1 MRNFLRAAGAAAAP
15 WLLAVPMA
23 AQSVPPPH
31 TLTLAE
37 ARAEARRTSPE
48 LALARE
54 AVGAATGRERQA
66 GAWSNPTLSYGREQT
81 SRAGETNSQ
90 NILTLEQPLELWGPR
105 GARRRVAGLQRAAA
119 EARLVAAAARVD
131 YEVVRVY
138 ATAVAA
144 QRRAALAD
152 EAAQAFASA
161 TRVSQA
167 RLAGGD
173 VSGYQHR
180 RLLLEAAR
188 YSTLRSEAI
197 VARDSALRGLALLTG
212 LLVQGNA
219 RDPLL
224 LTDTITPRPVS
235 LSPDSLL
242 ALALRTRPD
251 LLAAQLEADAA
262 AAGVD
267 VATAE
272 RVPVP
277 VLGGGYKGE
286 RLATGES
293 LDGFVA
299 GVSVPLPLWD
309 RRGGAVA
316 AAKGEAGQ
324 RGAEAAAARRQTE
337 REVMDALEA
346 HEALAAQLVELD
358 RQLGDE
364 AGKARRAAQAAY
376 AEGEIS
382 LVEWLDAARAYQEAQ
397 TTYVSLWS
405 EYVTRRAALERLTG
419 RTLF

>member
-1 MRNFLRAAGAAAAP
+1 MRNLSRAARAAATACVMA
-15 WLLAVPMA
+15 LPMA
-23 AQSVPPPH
+23 AQSAPPPR

-37 ARAEARRTSPE
+37 AREEARRTSPE
-48 LALARE
+48 LAAARE
-54 AVGAATGRERQA
+54 TVGTAAGRERQA
-66 GAWSNPTLSYGREQT
+66 VAWSNPTLAYSREQT
-81 SRAGETNSQ
+81 SRAGEMNSQ

-105 GARRRVAGLQRAAA
+105 GARHRAAGLQRAAA
-119 EARLVAAAARVD
+119 EARLAGATARVD
-131 YEVVRVY
+131 YQVVRVY
-138 ATAVAA
+138 AAAIAA

-152 EAAQAFASA
+152 EAAQAFGSA

-167 RLAGGD
+167 RLTGGD

-188 YSTLRSEAI
+188 YTALRSEAI
-197 VARDSALRGLALLTG
+197 VARDSALRGLALITG
-212 LLVQGNA
+212 RIAQGNA

-224 LTDTITPRPVS
+224 LTDTLTPGPVS

-251 LLAAQLEADAA
+251 LRAAQLEAEAA

-267 VATAE
+267 VTKAE
-272 RVPVP
+272 RAPVP
-277 VLGGGYKGE
+277 VLIGGYKGE

-293 LDGFVA
+293 LDGFVV

-324 RGAEAAAARRQTE
+324 RSAEAVGARRQTE
-337 REVMDALEA
+337 REVMDAFEA
-346 HEALAAQLVELD
+346 HEALGAQLVELD

-364 AGKARRAAQAAY
+364 AAKARRAAQAAY

-419 RTLF
+419 LTLF

>member
-1 MRNFLRAAGAAAAP
+1 MAAAA
-15 WLLAVPMA
+15 W
-23 AQSVPPPH
+23 
-31 TLTLAE
+31 
-37 ARAEARRTSPE
+37 
-48 LALARE
+48 
-54 AVGAATGRERQA
+54 
-66 GAWSNPTLSYGREQT
+66 
-81 SRAGETNSQ
+81 
-90 NILTLEQPLELWGPR
+90 
-105 GARRRVAGLQRAAA
+105 
-119 EARLVAAAARVD
+119 VD

-138 ATAVAA
+138 ASAVAA

-167 RLAGGD
+167 RLADGD

-180 RLLLEAAR
+180 RLLLEATR
-188 YSTLRSEAI
+188 YSALRSEAI

-212 LLVQGNA
+212 LAVQGNA
-219 RDPLL
+219 KDPLL
-224 LTDTITPRPVS
+224 LTDTLTPRAVS

-242 ALALRTRPD
+242 ALARTRPD
-251 LLAAQLEADAA
+251 LLAVQLEADAA

-272 RVPVP
+272 RAPVP
-277 VLGGGYKGE
+277 VLSGGYKGE

-324 RGAEAAAARRQTE
+324 RAAEAALARRQTE
-337 REVMDALEA
+337 REVLDAFAA
-346 HEALAAQLVELD
+346 HEALGTQLAQLD
-358 RQLGDE
+358 RHLGDE

-376 AEGEIS
+376 TEGEIS
-382 LVEWLDAARAYQEAQ
+382 LLEWLDAARAYQEAQ

-419 RTLF
+419 LTLF